1 MIRYE
6 IKKILGRTSS
16 KVALLL
22 LALLVVSFC
31 YTATHDESVS
41 WYDGQN
47 QTDTVGYSATRKLRE
62 AQKEWAGVLDE
73 EMLQNVLTFL
83 KQTSNEEKKQGA
95 SHIRRLLN
103 RSYQQSWQYQYMDYY
118 NAENVQSDQLSQ
130 FYDNRVMLLKE
141 WLYDESNAYN
151 NGFYTFS
158 DKEKEYLKNRMDS
171 LDTPIQVDWFMG
183 WQQASRAASSI
194 ALFGIII
201 LGYLLSGVFSN
212 EIRWKADSIY
222 YSTIHGR
229 RKGSMAKI
237 KAGLLLTTVL
247 YWGVTVISSVYVLTY
262 LGMDGANC
270 PIQSYYKYWFSIYDM
285 TFFQRYLLIILTG
298 YLGWLFVA
306 SLVMYLSAKSGS
318 AAVPV
323 IAAPLLIIAPMAL
336 SNGISNTKL
345 LELLPHQLFSL
356 FGNMQSLTVYTVF
369 GKVITPVPI
378 VLVFYTC
385 VTVFMIFLSYREYRY
400 K

>member
-1 MIRYE
+1 
-6 IKKILGRTSS
+6 
-16 KVALLL
+16 
-22 LALLVVSFC
+22 
-31 YTATHDESVS
+31 
-41 WYDGQN
+41 
-47 QTDTVGYSATRKLRE
+47 
-62 AQKEWAGVLDE
+62 
-73 EMLQNVLTFL
+73 
-83 KQTSNEEKKQGA
+83 
-95 SHIRRLLN
+95 
-103 RSYQQSWQYQYMDYY
+103 
-118 NAENVQSDQLSQ
+118 
-130 FYDNRVMLLKE
+130 
-141 WLYDESNAYN
+141 
-151 NGFYTFS
+151 
-158 DKEKEYLKNRMDS
+158 
-171 LDTPIQVDWFMG
+171 
-183 WQQASRAASSI
+183 
-194 ALFGIII
+194 
-201 LGYLLSGVFSN
+201 
-212 EIRWKADSIY
+212 
-222 YSTIHGR
+222 
-229 RKGSMAKI
+229 
-237 KAGLLLTTVL
+237 
-247 YWGVTVISSVYVLTY
+247 
-262 LGMDGANC
+262 
-270 PIQSYYKYWFSIYDM
+270 M